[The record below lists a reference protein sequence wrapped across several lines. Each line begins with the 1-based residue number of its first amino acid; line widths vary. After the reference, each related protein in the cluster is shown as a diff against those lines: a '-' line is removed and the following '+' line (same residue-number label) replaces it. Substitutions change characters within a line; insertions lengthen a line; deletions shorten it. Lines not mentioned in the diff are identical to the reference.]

1 MPSVT
6 TSIRSENIQAK
17 QTPATDSN
25 SILNLNPSKADLP
38 GRVSFSKND
47 VYEIDYS
54 DLENEID
61 TSRSLEQ
68 TEHFRK
74 KNVRFED
81 EFFNHLCPDD
91 GVENSLKMIEQSEA
105 FTFGATSK
113 DDGINNPDSDKMIES
128 SDEPS
133 TAPYPLPQAEKY
145 CCSLK
150 CNSLCQ
156 KDSNTLP
163 KYDPDPIDH
172 SERIIAEYKREIE
185 NINRRH
191 ELELKWSG
199 NTLHETPELLPNYF
213 NSKSNGVKSGNVE
226 RPLKTASIK
235 TQTVDA
241 KPTNTPPGSAKAPN
255 FVEIEQR
262 ASTSKLSWNPD
273 NMEKR
278 LSISS
283 GKTESDDSITRGSS
297 STVIDNYLKVAN
309 QKSTTKLT
317 GPIKAKPLKK
327 SIPLSATLT
336 ATSTVNTG
344 RKIKSAQLT
353 NLRTPLN
360 QRMSKAKSVSSL
372 QSSES
377 KLDEFHL
384 DRVES
389 WMSTHEDT
397 FSDTGLTPYRK
408 VKLGSTG
415 NLSYKKAWRET
426 PTSKTDDEGNFSLD
440 DQIDCNSYDDS
451 TFGEIRNVK
460 NRIQELKGSETFGRS
475 TQISAS

>member
-1 MPSVT
+1 M
-6 TSIRSENIQAK
+6 
-17 QTPATDSN
+17 
-25 SILNLNPSKADLP
+25 
-38 GRVSFSKND
+38 
-47 VYEIDYS
+47 YEIDYS
-54 DLENEID
+54 DFENDTD

-68 TEHFRK
+68 TENFRK

-91 GVENSLKMIEQSEA
+91 GIDNSVHTIEPSDA
-105 FTFGATSK
+105 FTFTETSK
-113 DDGINNPDSDKMIES
+113 NDVADNPDSDKMIRQI
-128 SDEPS
+128 DEPS
-133 TAPYPLPQAEKY
+133 TIPNPSPPTEKY

-150 CNSLCQ
+150 CNSLCK
-156 KDSNTLP
+156 KDPNSVL
-163 KYDPDPIDH
+163 KYDSHPIDH
-172 SERIIAEYKREIE
+172 SERIIEEYKREIE

-199 NTLHETPELLPNYF
+199 NTRQETPEPLPEYF
-213 NSKSNGVKSGNVE
+213 NSKQIRSKSGNVDQS
-226 RPLKTASIK
+226 PTSTIK
-235 TQTVDA
+235 AQSNDIKSANDSADPA
-241 KPTNTPPGSAKAPN
+241 KIPN
-255 FVEIEQR
+255 FVEIEKR
-262 ASTSKLSWNPD
+262 GAASKVSWNP
-273 NMEKR
+273 EKR

-309 QKSTTKLT
+309 QTKTPTKST
-317 GPIKAKPLKK
+317 GAIKAKPLKK
-327 SIPLSATLT
+327 SLPAATT
-336 ATSTVNTG
+336 QTMASTVNTG

-353 NLRTPLN
+353 HLRTPLN

-384 DRVES
+384 DKVES

-397 FSDTGLTPYRK
+397 FSDTGLTQYRK

-440 DQIDCNSYDDS
+440 DQIDSNSYDDS
-451 TFGEIRNVK
+451 TFGEIRHVN
-460 NRIQELKGSETFGRS
+460 NQMEELRKVSNTFGKI
-475 TQISAS
+475 TLM